1 MRAERKPPQ
10 RAEPPALLALRH
22 SLNVSAAFAKHDPA
36 RGPPHGPAEIC
47 DGSGGAP
54 PPAFA
59 GSPLRDFI
67 LFKVACD
74 EDLG

>member
-36 RGPPHGPAEIC
+36 RGPPHGR
-47 DGSGGAP
+47 
-54 PPAFA
+54 A
-59 GSPLRDFI
+59 GVENLRRKRRRSATRFRR
-67 LFKVACD
+67 LALERFYSFQSR
-74 EDLG
+74 L